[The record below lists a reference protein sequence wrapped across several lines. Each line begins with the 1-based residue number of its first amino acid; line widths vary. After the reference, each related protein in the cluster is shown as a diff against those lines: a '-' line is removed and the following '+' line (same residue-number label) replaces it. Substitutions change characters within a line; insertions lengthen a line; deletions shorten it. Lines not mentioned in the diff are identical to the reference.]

1 MRTTDLHD
9 LLATV
14 ERVRADC
21 HPELDAGFLEAVVQA
36 EQAFPEDDSS
46 AMQAIEE
53 ALNRYLASTQSPDE
67 C

>member
-14 ERVRADC
+14 ERVRADR

-46 AMQAIEE
+46 AVQAIEE
-53 ALNRYLASTQSPDE
+53 ALNHYLASTQSSDE